1 MTNPTTLHALDSV
14 KETGFEASRL
24 ELEIAELA
32 IISDRAQA
40 LSALRSLR
48 ALGVKTALDD
58 FGTGYSS
65 LTNVVELPFDRLKID
80 RSFVSKIESEPL
92 CASVVK
98 ASLELVRAIGL
109 RATAEGVATAAQF
122 EFVRKYRCNEVQG
135 FFFSEPVTPNEI
147 PALCRRRSLPAANH
161 A

>member
-1 MTNPTTLHALDSV
+1 MTNPTTLHALNSV

-92 CASVVK
+92 CAS
-98 ASLELVRAIGL
+98 SSQGL
-109 RATAEGVATAAQF
+109 A
-122 EFVRKYRCNEVQG
+122 
-135 FFFSEPVTPNEI
+135 
-147 PALCRRRSLPAANH
+147 
-161 A
+161 